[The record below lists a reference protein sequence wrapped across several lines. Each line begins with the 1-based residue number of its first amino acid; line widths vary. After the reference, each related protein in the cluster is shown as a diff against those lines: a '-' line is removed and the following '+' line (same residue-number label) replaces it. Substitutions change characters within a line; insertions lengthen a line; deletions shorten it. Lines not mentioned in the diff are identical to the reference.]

1 MQNLKIFVFVVVQGA
16 AGRGVR
22 HVVFWKYTN
31 EANIQPVKVNLVV
44 YENDLLQVKLTYTK
58 EYRSKNTQSNGI
70 IVDNRP
76 KLAESS
82 RVKFGSIRGLNYTK

>member
-58 EYRSKNTQSNGI
+58 EYRSKKHTIKWG
-70 IVDNRP
+70 
-76 KLAESS
+76 
-82 RVKFGSIRGLNYTK
+82 